1 MVAGPRS
8 GSETFPFPGCSPFQY
23 LFYDT
28 VSLTHTNHHSDTFS
42 FSQVFSSFWTRFS
55 LLWTIQFNYRT
66 LSAHV
71 VGHIVGYLRILL
83 FRRQMASFGTAPFSS
98 AWLFFVSSSFITW
111 SSSLFQWGLYLTHPE
126 HDTKIGARNSGIAP
140 TATRLG
146 VRLRPAASL
155 TTHYCT
161 LAYDIYSYR
170 EFTLLYSSTP
180 TVGVPK
186 W

>member
-1 MVAGPRS
+1 MIWWLVRVPVRRH
-8 GSETFPFPGCSPFQY
+8 F
-23 LFYDT
+23 L
-28 VSLTHTNHHSDTFS
+28 
-42 FSQVFSSFWTRFS
+42 SQVAPLSSIFSMILSHWRTQTTTLIHSHSPRFSPVFGHAFS

-111 SSSLFQWGLYLTHPE
+111 SSSLFQCGLYLTHPE

-161 LAYDIYSYR
+161 LAYDI
-170 EFTLLYSSTP
+170 
-180 TVGVPK
+180 
-186 W
+186 